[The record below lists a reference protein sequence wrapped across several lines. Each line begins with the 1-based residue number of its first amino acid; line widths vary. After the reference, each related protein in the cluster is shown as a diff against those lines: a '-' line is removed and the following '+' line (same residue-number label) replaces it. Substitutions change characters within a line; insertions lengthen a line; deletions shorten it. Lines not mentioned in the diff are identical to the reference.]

1 MHIPLSRDEIAGFL
15 EVAPAQVD
23 QLWRRDLLQRSLH
36 CTHRPVSSLSNST
49 IYDVL
54 EFALAAG
61 VLPVRLSKECA
72 ALWIAQLAEADEWD
86 VFECSPLAR
95 KASLMMHVAMDDG
108 LADMTEKPM
117 IVIRVILTTQVL
129 LLEVCSDMRMAG

>member
-1 MHIPLSRDEIAGFL
+1 MHIPLSRDEIAAFL
-15 EVAPAQVD
+15 EVAPTQVD

-36 CTHRPVSSLSNST
+36 CTHRPVASLSYST

-72 ALWIAQLAEADEWD
+72 ALWIAQLAEADEWEE
-86 VFECSPLAR
+86 FECSPCAR
-95 KASLMMHVAMDDG
+95 KAALMMHTAMEDG
-108 LADMTEKPM
+108 LADITEKPTH
-117 IVIRVILTTQVL
+117 VIHVILGTQTL
-129 LLEVCSDMRMAG
+129 LGEVCSDMRMAS